1 MGLLERIFVDLAVL
15 DDELQVVER
24 ASGPR
29 LWDLDENECYY
40 AGTAIESA
48 RS

>member
-1 MGLLERIFVDLAVL
+1 VTRPRRAGAGI
-15 DDELQVVER
+15 ER
-24 ASGPR
+24 ASGAR

-40 AGTAIESA
+40 EGTAIESA

>member
-24 ASGPR
+24 ASGAR

-40 AGTAIESA
+40 EGTAIESA